1 MPAFDRPETKKPA
14 SADAGFLG
22 SGRML
27 LVLALVAVPH
37 WPRTIIRAQ
46 IIAVVGGDGGGQER
60 GHGST
65 VPLFWPWRNCCGRNR
80 FSP

>member
-1 MPAFDRPETKKPA
+1 VLHPENKKPA

-22 SGRML
+22 SGRLL

-46 IIAVVGGDGGGQER
+46 IIAVVVVDGGGQER
-60 GHGST
+60 GHGPT
-65 VPLFWPWRNCCGRNR
+65 VPLFPARRNCCGRNR